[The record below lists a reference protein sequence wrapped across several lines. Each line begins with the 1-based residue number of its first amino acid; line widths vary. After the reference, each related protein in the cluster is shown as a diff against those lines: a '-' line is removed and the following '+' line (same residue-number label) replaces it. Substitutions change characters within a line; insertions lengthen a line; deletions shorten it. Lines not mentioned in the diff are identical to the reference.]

1 MSGTTMVLRFHN
13 SPTDEEAWMKS
24 RNTAAMRASVES
36 ALHGAGDF
44 DAAEIIVSTI
54 GSLVILEGFVRQWSD
69 SERARAIAEAIVGSG
84 YVHCRMLVK

>member
-1 MSGTTMVLRFHN
+1 MVLRFQSSLVH
-13 SPTDEEAWMKS
+13 EEACMQGH
-24 RNTAAMRASVES
+24 NAAATRASVES
-36 ALHGAGDF
+36 ALHAAGDF